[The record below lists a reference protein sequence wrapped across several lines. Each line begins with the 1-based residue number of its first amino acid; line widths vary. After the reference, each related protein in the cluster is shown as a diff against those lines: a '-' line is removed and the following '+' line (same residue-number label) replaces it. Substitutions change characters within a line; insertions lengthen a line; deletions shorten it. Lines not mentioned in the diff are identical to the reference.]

1 MLRGRALGFLRR
13 RALHFFPQNLH
24 APLDAGARFVDNSDT
39 LNGAT
44 SRKRSRACEPS
55 KSAIAGRA
63 SFGFMALLAFLF
75 AGLLNLAGCVTF
87 TASLNSSQSQTA
99 SNSTPTQ
106 PSAPP
111 GYSPG
116 VPIPPQATPSS
127 VAFGT
132 VSSGVNYNQTVLLS
146 NVGSADLTVTQIT
159 ASGIGFAVSPF
170 SLPLTLAAGQS
181 ASLAVAFDSTTPGG
195 AAGAVAVTSNA
206 TGSPTSIGLSAI
218 VAPISVQ
225 LSANSSSVSFGNTT
239 VGVATTQN
247 VTLTNT
253 GNSTV
258 SISAISTGST
268 IFTASGAA
276 NVSLAPNQ
284 TISVPVSFDPTA
296 LGLATGTLAVTSNAP
311 PVQIALSG
319 TGVAA
324 NQYSVTL
331 NWNSSTSTVIGYNVY
346 RGTGANPQLSILN
359 GTIVSSTSYQDT
371 AVVSGQ
377 TYIYALTSVDSNNV
391 ESALSPTVSIT
402 IP

>member
-1 MLRGRALGFLRR
+1 
-13 RALHFFPQNLH
+13 
-24 APLDAGARFVDNSDT
+24 
-39 LNGAT
+39 
-44 SRKRSRACEPS
+44 
-55 KSAIAGRA
+55 
-63 SFGFMALLAFLF
+63 MALLAFLF